1 MKFGKTTV
9 SKIIDRCDH
18 TFDQMIEVDVLTP
31 EVKEKV
37 MNVVK
42 QGIELKDTHDIGL
55 VITALISQ
63 MDLLTLRDLL
73 EGFKSIDEKVTMAMT
88 MEYLSDPET
97 TF

>member
-1 MKFGKTTV
+1 
-9 SKIIDRCDH
+9 
-18 TFDQMIEVDVLTP
+18 MIEVDVLTP

-42 QGIELKDTHDIGL
+42 QGIELRDTHDIGL

-63 MDLLTLRDLL
+63 MDLLILRDLL
-73 EGFKSIDEKVTMAMT
+73 ESFKSIDEKITLAQT
-88 MEYLSDPET
+88 MEYLSDTET

>member
-9 SKIIDRCDH
+9 SKIIDRCDQ
-18 TFDQMIEVDVLTP
+18 TFNHMIEVDVLTP

-42 QGIELKDTHDIGL
+42 QGMELRDTHDIGL

-73 EGFKSIDEKVTMAMT
+73 EGFKSIDEKITMAQT

>member
-9 SKIIDRCDH
+9 SKIIDRCDQ
-18 TFDQMIEVDVLTP
+18 TFNHMIEVDVLTP

-42 QGIELKDTHDIGL
+42 QGIELRDTHDIGL

-63 MDLLTLRDLL
+63 MDVMTLRDLL
-73 EGFKSIDEKVTMAMT
+73 EGFQAIDQKITMAQT
-88 MEYLSDPET
+88 LEYLADPET

>member
-9 SKIIDRCDH
+9 SKIIDRCNH

-42 QGIELKDTHDIGL
+42 QGIELRDTHDIGL

-73 EGFKSIDEKVTMAMT
+73 ESFNGISQEVTMGQT
-88 MEYLSDPET
+88 LEYLSDPNT

>member
-9 SKIIDRCDH
+9 SRIIDRCNG
-18 TFDQMIEVDVLTP
+18 TFDHMIELDVLTP

-42 QGIELKDTHDIGL
+42 QGIELADTHDIGL

-63 MDLLTLRDLL
+63 MDVMTLRDLL
-73 EGFKSIDEKVTMAMT
+73 EGFQSIDQKVTMAMT
-88 MEYLSDPET
+88 MEYLADPET

>member
-9 SKIIDRCDH
+9 NKIIGRCDQ
-18 TFDQMIEVDVLTP
+18 TFGHMVELDVLTP

-42 QGIELKDTHDIGL
+42 QGMELGDTHDIGL

-63 MDLLTLRDLL
+63 MDVMTLRDLL
-73 EGFKSIDEKVTMAMT
+73 EGFKSIDEKITMAQT
-88 MEYLSDPET
+88 MEYLADPET

>member
-9 SKIIDRCDH
+9 SKIIDRCNG
-18 TFDQMIEVDVLTP
+18 TFDHMIELDVLTP

-42 QGIELKDTHDIGL
+42 QGIELADTHDIGL

-63 MDLLTLRDLL
+63 MDVMTLRDLL
-73 EGFKSIDEKVTMAMT
+73 EGFQSIDQKVTMAMT
-88 MEYLSDPET
+88 MEYLADPET

>member
-9 SKIIDRCDH
+9 NKIIDRCDQ
-18 TFDQMIEVDVLTP
+18 TFDHMVELDVLTP
-31 EVKEKV
+31 EVKEKI

-42 QGIELKDTHDIGL
+42 QGIELGDTHDIGL

-63 MDLLTLRDLL
+63 MDVMTLRDLL
-73 EGFKSIDEKVTMAMT
+73 EGFKSIDEKITMAQT